1 MSKLTQQ
8 DRKDLEKF
16 TKFLIYKSLQIIVQ
30 SRLGEKIQTKSKP
43 FSSGADWFNLAI
55 KDVQEVHTETK
66 KALAG
71 QTALLSQ
78 NVCVEISLKTSEG
91 DSMILETWYIGLNK
105 DTCDLNARIS
115 YTVYNR
121 MGSALKTLLSIS
133 RVTPAYKLS
142 RQQGVCSDDYVI
154 CYRFYQG
161 EPQFFML
168 GDNYQTIKVGTV
180 PTPVGTIYMNL
191 AYRTKLLITPQKSS
205 REILID
211 VKDDHFKKDNSPRRP
226 TTPKPCSLGYRRNS
240 TSEDLFGYGGEDG
253 QDLCSTTFDNSP
265 GEAFFHGMLQNR
277 DPHQLSS
284 TPQQRTT
291 GGALTEDR
299 EGEQGRDKQEIVE
312 KQLSFTSYQRIG
324 AFAQKRNSKEIKTDF
339 EDVPFLSLLQPE
351 SKPSDTKTEI
361 SRVQNH
367 LGSNDSKEKSSGE
380 KAIEQALSPSE
391 SISSNTSAPDDFV
404 MVELKTPFA
413 GADPNT
419 DLGTFYRECQGAPPL
434 AMCSG
439 ESNVTEALEE
449 ISCQLQMFE
458 SNIEGFDDFVTSITE
473 SVTVE

>member
-1 MSKLTQQ
+1 MSKLSQQ

-30 SRLGEKIQTKSKP
+30 SRLGEKIQAKSKP

-55 KDVQEVHTETK
+55 KDIAEVHTETK

-91 DSMILETWYIGLNK
+91 DSMVLETWYLGLNK
-105 DTCDLNARIS
+105 EPCDVNARIS

-121 MGSALKTLLSIS
+121 MGITLKTLFSIS

-142 RQQGVCSDDYVI
+142 RQQGASADEYVI

-161 EPQFFML
+161 DPQFFML
-168 GDNYQTIKVGTV
+168 GDNYQTIKVGSV
-180 PTPVGTIYMNL
+180 PTPVGTIYINL
-191 AYRTKLLITPQKSS
+191 AYRTKLLITPQKSCKAIPI
-205 REILID
+205 E
-211 VKDDHFKKDNSPRRP
+211 VKDDHFKKDTSPRRP
-226 TTPKPCSLGYRRNS
+226 TTPKPCSLGFRRNS
-240 TSEDLFGYGGEDG
+240 TSEDLFGDCVDG

-265 GEAFFHGMLQNR
+265 GEAFLHGMTQHGLVPPNIQQKTTLKTDKR
-277 DPHQLSS
+277 DNNEAPK
-284 TPQQRTT
+284 
-291 GGALTEDR
+291 
-299 EGEQGRDKQEIVE
+299 KQENVE
-312 KQLSFTSYQRIG
+312 KQLSFTSYQKVG
-324 AFAQKRNSKEIKTDF
+324 AFAQNRNSKEINNTDL
-339 EDVPFLSLLQPE
+339 EDVPFLNLLQTE
-351 SKPSDTKTEI
+351 GKSETKMTEP
-361 SRVQNH
+361 RELQNDME
-367 LGSNDSKEKSSGE
+367 SNDQVSENKSDEEKSL
-380 KAIEQALSPSE
+380 EQALSPSE
-391 SISSNTSAPDDFV
+391 SISSNTSAPEDFV

-413 GADPNT
+413 GADPNQ
-419 DLGTFYRECQGAPPL
+419 DLGKFYRECQGAPQL

-439 ESNVTEALEE
+439 ETNVTEALAE
-449 ISCQLQMFE
+449 ISSQIQMFE

>member
-1 MSKLTQQ
+1 MSKLSQQ

-30 SRLGEKIQTKSKP
+30 SRLGEKIQAKSKP

-55 KDVQEVHTETK
+55 KDIAEVHTETK

-91 DSMILETWYIGLNK
+91 DSMVLETWYLGLNK
-105 DTCDLNARIS
+105 EPCDVNARIS

-121 MGSALKTLLSIS
+121 MGITLKTLFSIS

-142 RQQGVCSDDYVI
+142 RQQGASADEYVI

-161 EPQFFML
+161 DPQFFML
-168 GDNYQTIKVGTV
+168 GDNYQTIKVGSV
-180 PTPVGTIYMNL
+180 PTPVGTIYINL
-191 AYRTKLLITPQKSS
+191 AYRTKLLITPQKSCKAIPI
-205 REILID
+205 E
-211 VKDDHFKKDNSPRRP
+211 VKDDHFKKDTSPRRP
-226 TTPKPCSLGYRRNS
+226 TTPKPCSLGFRRNS
-240 TSEDLFGYGGEDG
+240 TSEDLFGDCVDG

-265 GEAFFHGMLQNR
+265 GEAFLHGMTQHGLVPPNIQQKTTLKTDKR
-277 DPHQLSS
+277 DNNEAPK
-284 TPQQRTT
+284 
-291 GGALTEDR
+291 
-299 EGEQGRDKQEIVE
+299 KQENVE
-312 KQLSFTSYQRIG
+312 KQLSFTSYQKVG
-324 AFAQKRNSKEIKTDF
+324 AFAQNSNSKEINNTDL
-339 EDVPFLSLLQPE
+339 EDVPFLNLLQTE
-351 SKPSDTKTEI
+351 GKSETKMTEP
-361 SRVQNH
+361 RELQNDME
-367 LGSNDSKEKSSGE
+367 SNDQVSENKSDEEKSL
-380 KAIEQALSPSE
+380 EQALSPSE
-391 SISSNTSAPDDFV
+391 SISSNTSAPEDFV

-413 GADPNT
+413 GADPNQ
-419 DLGTFYRECQGAPPL
+419 DLGKFYRECQGAPQL

-439 ESNVTEALEE
+439 ETNVTEALAE
-449 ISCQLQMFE
+449 ISSQIQMFE

>member
-1 MSKLTQQ
+1 MSKLSQQ

-30 SRLGEKIQTKSKP
+30 SRLGEKIQAKSKP

-55 KDVQEVHTETK
+55 KDIAEVHAETK

-91 DSMILETWYIGLNK
+91 DSMVLETWYLGLNK
-105 DTCDLNARIS
+105 EPCDVNARIS

-121 MGSALKTLLSIS
+121 MGITLKTLFSIS

-142 RQQGVCSDDYVI
+142 RQQGASADEYVI

-161 EPQFFML
+161 DPQFFML
-168 GDNYQTIKVGTV
+168 GDNYQTIKVGSV
-180 PTPVGTIYMNL
+180 PTPVGTIYINL
-191 AYRTKLLITPQKSS
+191 AYRTKLLITPQKSCKAIPI
-205 REILID
+205 E
-211 VKDDHFKKDNSPRRP
+211 VKDDHFKKDTSPRRP
-226 TTPKPCSLGYRRNS
+226 TTPKPCSLGFRRNS
-240 TSEDLFGYGGEDG
+240 TSEDLFGDCVDG

-265 GEAFFHGMLQNR
+265 GEAFLHGMTQHGLVPPNI
-277 DPHQLSS
+277 
-284 TPQQRTT
+284 QQKTT
-291 GGALTEDR
+291 LKTDKR
-299 EGEQGRDKQEIVE
+299 ENNEAPKKQENVE
-312 KQLSFTSYQRIG
+312 KQLSFTSYQKVG
-324 AFAQKRNSKEIKTDF
+324 AFAQNRNSKEINNTDL
-339 EDVPFLSLLQPE
+339 EDVPFLNLLQTE
-351 SKPSDTKTEI
+351 GKSETKMTEP
-361 SRVQNH
+361 RELQNDME
-367 LGSNDSKEKSSGE
+367 SNDQVSENKSDEEKSL
-380 KAIEQALSPSE
+380 EQALSPSE
-391 SISSNTSAPDDFV
+391 SISSNTSAPEDFV

-413 GADPNT
+413 GADPNQ
-419 DLGTFYRECQGAPPL
+419 DLGKFYRECQGAPQL

-439 ESNVTEALEE
+439 ETNVTEALAE
-449 ISCQLQMFE
+449 ISSQIQMFE

>member
-1 MSKLTQQ
+1 MSKLSQQ

-30 SRLGEKIQTKSKP
+30 SRLGEKIQAKSKP

-55 KDVQEVHTETK
+55 KDIAEVHTETK

-91 DSMILETWYIGLNK
+91 DSMVLETWYLGLNK
-105 DTCDLNARIS
+105 EPCDVNARIS

-121 MGSALKTLLSIS
+121 MGIALKTLFSIS

-142 RQQGVCSDDYVI
+142 RQQGASADEYVI

-161 EPQFFML
+161 DPQFFML
-168 GDNYQTIKVGTV
+168 GDNYQTIKVGSV
-180 PTPVGTIYMNL
+180 PTPVGTIYINL
-191 AYRTKLLITPQKSS
+191 AYRTKLLITPQKSCKAIPI
-205 REILID
+205 E
-211 VKDDHFKKDNSPRRP
+211 VKDDHFKKDTSPRRP
-226 TTPKPCSLGYRRNS
+226 TTPKPCSLGFRRNS
-240 TSEDLFGYGGEDG
+240 TSEDLFGDCVDG

-265 GEAFFHGMLQNR
+265 GEAFLHGMTQHGLVPPNIQQKTTLKTDKR
-277 DPHQLSS
+277 DNNEAPK
-284 TPQQRTT
+284 
-291 GGALTEDR
+291 
-299 EGEQGRDKQEIVE
+299 KQENVE
-312 KQLSFTSYQRIG
+312 KQLSFTSYQKVG
-324 AFAQKRNSKEIKTDF
+324 AFAQNRNSKEINNTDL
-339 EDVPFLSLLQPE
+339 EDVPFLNLLQTE
-351 SKPSDTKTEI
+351 GKSETKMTEP
-361 SRVQNH
+361 RELQNDME
-367 LGSNDSKEKSSGE
+367 SNDQVSENKSDEEKSL
-380 KAIEQALSPSE
+380 EQALSPSE
-391 SISSNTSAPDDFV
+391 SISSNTSAPEDFV

-413 GADPNT
+413 GADPNQ
-419 DLGTFYRECQGAPPL
+419 DLGKFYRECQGAPQL

-439 ESNVTEALEE
+439 ETNVTEALAE
-449 ISCQLQMFE
+449 ISSQIQMFE

>member
-1 MSKLTQQ
+1 MSKLSQQ

-30 SRLGEKIQTKSKP
+30 SRLGEKIQAKSKP

-55 KDVQEVHTETK
+55 KDIAEVHAETK

-91 DSMILETWYIGLNK
+91 DSMVLETWYLGLNK
-105 DTCDLNARIS
+105 EPCDVNARIS

-121 MGSALKTLLSIS
+121 MGIALKTLFSIS

-142 RQQGVCSDDYVI
+142 RQQGASADEYVI

-161 EPQFFML
+161 DPQFFML
-168 GDNYQTIKVGTV
+168 GDNYQTIKVGSV
-180 PTPVGTIYMNL
+180 PTPVGTIYINL
-191 AYRTKLLITPQKSS
+191 AYRTKLLITPQKSCKAIPI
-205 REILID
+205 E
-211 VKDDHFKKDNSPRRP
+211 VKDDHFKKDTSPRRP
-226 TTPKPCSLGYRRNS
+226 TTPKPCSLGFRRNS
-240 TSEDLFGYGGEDG
+240 TSEDLFGDCVDG

-265 GEAFFHGMLQNR
+265 GEAFLHGMTQHGLVPPNI
-277 DPHQLSS
+277 
-284 TPQQRTT
+284 QQKTT
-291 GGALTEDR
+291 LKTDKR
-299 EGEQGRDKQEIVE
+299 ENNEAPKKQENVE
-312 KQLSFTSYQRIG
+312 KQLSFTSYQKVG
-324 AFAQKRNSKEIKTDF
+324 AFAQNRNSKEINNTDL
-339 EDVPFLSLLQPE
+339 EDVPFLNLLQTE
-351 SKPSDTKTEI
+351 GKSETKMTEP
-361 SRVQNH
+361 RELQNDME
-367 LGSNDSKEKSSGE
+367 SNDQVSENKSDEEKSL
-380 KAIEQALSPSE
+380 EQALSPSE
-391 SISSNTSAPDDFV
+391 SISSNTSAPEDFV

-413 GADPNT
+413 GADPNQ
-419 DLGTFYRECQGAPPL
+419 DLGKFYRECQGAPQL

-439 ESNVTEALEE
+439 ETNVTEALAE
-449 ISCQLQMFE
+449 ISSQIQMFE

>member
-1 MSKLTQQ
+1 MSKMSQQ
-8 DRKDLEKF
+8 DKKDLEKF

-55 KDVQEVHTETK
+55 KDIAEVHSETK

-71 QTALLSQ
+71 QNALLSQ

-91 DSMILETWYIGLNK
+91 AAMVLETWYIGLNK
-105 DTCDLNARIS
+105 ETCDVNARIS

-121 MGSALKTLLSIS
+121 MGIALKTLFSIS

-142 RQQGVCSDDYVI
+142 RQQGACADDYVI

-161 EPQFFML
+161 DPQFFML
-168 GDNYQTIKVGTV
+168 GDNYQTVKVGSV

-205 REILID
+205 KEIPIE

-226 TTPKPCSLGYRRNS
+226 TTPKPCSLGFRRNS
-240 TSEDLFGYGGEDG
+240 TSEDLFGDGVDG
-253 QDLCSTTFDNSP
+253 QDLCSTTFNNSP
-265 GEAFFHGMLQNR
+265 GEAFIYGMSQNVQV
-277 DPHQLSS
+277 PPN
-284 TPQQRTT
+284 PQQRAPQKHTSDDQEGKETT
-291 GGALTEDR
+291 SK
-299 EGEQGRDKQEIVE
+299 KQENVE
-312 KQLSFTSYQRIG
+312 KQLSFTSYQKVG
-324 AFAQKRNSKEIKTDF
+324 AFAQNRNSKEINKTDF
-339 EDVPFLSLLQPE
+339 EDVPFLNLLQPE
-351 SKPSDTKTEI
+351 GKSETMVKEQNDPNCSESNVQI
-361 SRVQNH
+361 SGQ
-367 LGSNDSKEKSSGE
+367 KSE
-380 KAIEQALSPSE
+380 EDKVLEQPLSPSE

-413 GADPNT
+413 GADPNQ
-419 DLGTFYRECQGAPPL
+419 DLGKFYRECQGAPQL
-434 AMCSG
+434 AMCTA
-439 ESNVTEALEE
+439 ETNITEALAD
-449 ISCQLQMFE
+449 ISSQIQMFE

>member
-1 MSKLTQQ
+1 MSKLSQQ

-30 SRLGEKIQTKSKP
+30 SRLGEKIQAKSKP

-55 KDVQEVHTETK
+55 KDIAEVHTETK

-91 DSMILETWYIGLNK
+91 DSMVLETWYLGLNK
-105 DTCDLNARIS
+105 EPCDVNARIS

-121 MGSALKTLLSIS
+121 MGIALKTLFSIS

-142 RQQGVCSDDYVI
+142 RQQGASADEYVI

-161 EPQFFML
+161 DPQFFML
-168 GDNYQTIKVGTV
+168 GDNYQTIKVGSV
-180 PTPVGTIYMNL
+180 PTPVGTIYINL
-191 AYRTKLLITPQKSS
+191 AYRTKLLITPQKSCKAIPI
-205 REILID
+205 E
-211 VKDDHFKKDNSPRRP
+211 VKDDHFKKDTSPRRP
-226 TTPKPCSLGYRRNS
+226 TTPKPCSLGFRRNS
-240 TSEDLFGYGGEDG
+240 TSEDLFGDCVDG

-265 GEAFFHGMLQNR
+265 GEAFLHGMTQHGLVPPNI
-277 DPHQLSS
+277 
-284 TPQQRTT
+284 QQKTT
-291 GGALTEDR
+291 LKTDKR
-299 EGEQGRDKQEIVE
+299 ENNEAPKKQENVE
-312 KQLSFTSYQRIG
+312 KQLSFTSYQKVG
-324 AFAQKRNSKEIKTDF
+324 AFAQNRNSKEINNTDL
-339 EDVPFLSLLQPE
+339 EDVPFLNLLQTE
-351 SKPSDTKTEI
+351 GKSETKMTEPSEL
-361 SRVQNH
+361 QNDME
-367 LGSNDSKEKSSGE
+367 SNDQVSENKSDEEKSL
-380 KAIEQALSPSE
+380 EQALSPSE
-391 SISSNTSAPDDFV
+391 SISSNTSAPEDFV

-413 GADPNT
+413 GADPNQ
-419 DLGTFYRECQGAPPL
+419 DLGKFYRECQGAPQL

-439 ESNVTEALEE
+439 ETNVTEALAE
-449 ISCQLQMFE
+449 ISSQIQMFE

>member
-1 MSKLTQQ
+1 MSKLSQQ

-30 SRLGEKIQTKSKP
+30 SRLGEKIQAKSKP

-55 KDVQEVHTETK
+55 KDIAEVHTETK

-91 DSMILETWYIGLNK
+91 DSMVLETWYLGLNK
-105 DTCDLNARIS
+105 EPCDVNARIS

-121 MGSALKTLLSIS
+121 MGIALKTLFSIS

-142 RQQGVCSDDYVI
+142 RQQGASADEYVI

-161 EPQFFML
+161 DPQFFML
-168 GDNYQTIKVGTV
+168 GDNYQTIKVGSV
-180 PTPVGTIYMNL
+180 PTPVGTIYINL
-191 AYRTKLLITPQKSS
+191 AYRTKLLITPQKSCKAIPI
-205 REILID
+205 E
-211 VKDDHFKKDNSPRRP
+211 VKDDHFKKDTSPRRP
-226 TTPKPCSLGYRRNS
+226 TTPKPCSLGFRRNS
-240 TSEDLFGYGGEDG
+240 TSEDLFGDCVDG

-265 GEAFFHGMLQNR
+265 GEAFLHGMTQHGLVPPNIQQKTTLKTDKR
-277 DPHQLSS
+277 DNNEAPK
-284 TPQQRTT
+284 
-291 GGALTEDR
+291 
-299 EGEQGRDKQEIVE
+299 KQENVE
-312 KQLSFTSYQRIG
+312 KQLSFTSYQKVG
-324 AFAQKRNSKEIKTDF
+324 AFAQNRNSKEINNTDL
-339 EDVPFLSLLQPE
+339 EDVPFLNLLQTE
-351 SKPSDTKTEI
+351 GKSETKMTEPSEL
-361 SRVQNH
+361 QNDME
-367 LGSNDSKEKSSGE
+367 SNDQVSENKSDEEKSL
-380 KAIEQALSPSE
+380 EQALSPSE
-391 SISSNTSAPDDFV
+391 SISSNTSAPEDFV

-413 GADPNT
+413 GADPNQ
-419 DLGTFYRECQGAPPL
+419 DLGKFYRECQGAPQL

-439 ESNVTEALEE
+439 ETNVTEALAE
-449 ISCQLQMFE
+449 ISSQIQMFE

>member
-1 MSKLTQQ
+1 MSKLSQQ

-30 SRLGEKIQTKSKP
+30 SRLGEKIQAKSKP

-55 KDVQEVHTETK
+55 KDIAEVHTETK

-91 DSMILETWYIGLNK
+91 DSMVLETWYLGLNK
-105 DTCDLNARIS
+105 EPCDVNARIS

-121 MGSALKTLLSIS
+121 MGITLKTLFSIS

-142 RQQGVCSDDYVI
+142 RQQGASADEYVI

-161 EPQFFML
+161 DPQFFML
-168 GDNYQTIKVGTV
+168 GDNYQTIKVGSV
-180 PTPVGTIYMNL
+180 PTPVGTIYINL
-191 AYRTKLLITPQKSS
+191 AYRTKLLITPQKSCKAIPI
-205 REILID
+205 E
-211 VKDDHFKKDNSPRRP
+211 VKDDHFKKDTSPRRP
-226 TTPKPCSLGYRRNS
+226 TTPKPCSLGFRRNS
-240 TSEDLFGYGGEDG
+240 TSEDLFGDCVDG

-265 GEAFFHGMLQNR
+265 GEAFLHGMTQHGLVPPNI
-277 DPHQLSS
+277 
-284 TPQQRTT
+284 QQKTT
-291 GGALTEDR
+291 LKTDKR
-299 EGEQGRDKQEIVE
+299 ENNEAPKKQENVE
-312 KQLSFTSYQRIG
+312 KQLSFTSYQKVG
-324 AFAQKRNSKEIKTDF
+324 AFAQNRNSKEINNTDL
-339 EDVPFLSLLQPE
+339 EDVPFLNLLQTE
-351 SKPSDTKTEI
+351 GKSETKMTEP
-361 SRVQNH
+361 RELQNDME
-367 LGSNDSKEKSSGE
+367 SNDQVSENKSDEEKSL
-380 KAIEQALSPSE
+380 EQALSPSE
-391 SISSNTSAPDDFV
+391 SISSNTSAPEDFV

-413 GADPNT
+413 GADPNQ
-419 DLGTFYRECQGAPPL
+419 DLGKFYRECQGAPQL

-439 ESNVTEALEE
+439 ETNVTEALAE
-449 ISCQLQMFE
+449 ISSQIQMFE

>member
-1 MSKLTQQ
+1 MSKLSQQ

-30 SRLGEKIQTKSKP
+30 SRLGEKIQAKSKP

-55 KDVQEVHTETK
+55 KDIAEVHAETK

-91 DSMILETWYIGLNK
+91 DSMVLETWYLGLNK
-105 DTCDLNARIS
+105 EPCDVNARIS

-121 MGSALKTLLSIS
+121 MGITLKTLFSIS

-142 RQQGVCSDDYVI
+142 RQQGASADEYVI

-161 EPQFFML
+161 DPQFFML
-168 GDNYQTIKVGTV
+168 GDNYQTIKVGSV
-180 PTPVGTIYMNL
+180 PTPVGTIYINL
-191 AYRTKLLITPQKSS
+191 AYRTKLLITPQKSCKAIPI
-205 REILID
+205 E
-211 VKDDHFKKDNSPRRP
+211 VKDDHFKKDTSPRRP
-226 TTPKPCSLGYRRNS
+226 TTPKPCSLGFRRNS
-240 TSEDLFGYGGEDG
+240 TSEDLFGDCVDG

-265 GEAFFHGMLQNR
+265 GEAFLHGMTQHGLVPPNIQQKTTLKTDKR
-277 DPHQLSS
+277 DNNEAPK
-284 TPQQRTT
+284 
-291 GGALTEDR
+291 
-299 EGEQGRDKQEIVE
+299 KQENVE
-312 KQLSFTSYQRIG
+312 KQLSFTSYQKVG
-324 AFAQKRNSKEIKTDF
+324 AFAQNRNSKEINNTDL
-339 EDVPFLSLLQPE
+339 EDVPFLNLLQTE
-351 SKPSDTKTEI
+351 GKSETKMTEP
-361 SRVQNH
+361 RELQNDME
-367 LGSNDSKEKSSGE
+367 SNDQVSENKSDEEKSL
-380 KAIEQALSPSE
+380 EQALSPSE
-391 SISSNTSAPDDFV
+391 SISSNTSAPEDFV

-413 GADPNT
+413 GADPNQ
-419 DLGTFYRECQGAPPL
+419 DLGKFYRECQGAPQL

-439 ESNVTEALEE
+439 ETNVTEALAE
-449 ISCQLQMFE
+449 ISSQIQMFE

>member
-1 MSKLTQQ
+1 MSKLSQQ

-30 SRLGEKIQTKSKP
+30 SRLGEKIQAKSKP

-55 KDVQEVHTETK
+55 KDIAEVHTETK

-91 DSMILETWYIGLNK
+91 DSMVLETWYLGLNK
-105 DTCDLNARIS
+105 EPCDVNARIS

-121 MGSALKTLLSIS
+121 MGITLKTLFSIS

-142 RQQGVCSDDYVI
+142 RQQGASADEYVI

-161 EPQFFML
+161 DPQFFML
-168 GDNYQTIKVGTV
+168 GDNYQTIKVGSV
-180 PTPVGTIYMNL
+180 PTPVGTIYINL
-191 AYRTKLLITPQKSS
+191 AYRTKLLITPQKSCKAIPI
-205 REILID
+205 E
-211 VKDDHFKKDNSPRRP
+211 VKDDHFKKDTSPRRP
-226 TTPKPCSLGYRRNS
+226 TTPKPCSLGFRRNS
-240 TSEDLFGYGGEDG
+240 TSEDLFGDCVDG

-265 GEAFFHGMLQNR
+265 GEAFLHGMTQHGLVPPNI
-277 DPHQLSS
+277 
-284 TPQQRTT
+284 QQKTT
-291 GGALTEDR
+291 LKTDKR
-299 EGEQGRDKQEIVE
+299 ENNEAPKKQENVE
-312 KQLSFTSYQRIG
+312 KQLSFTSYQKVG
-324 AFAQKRNSKEIKTDF
+324 AFAQNRNSKEINNTDL
-339 EDVPFLSLLQPE
+339 EDVPFLNLLQTE
-351 SKPSDTKTEI
+351 GKSETKMTEPSEL
-361 SRVQNH
+361 QNDME
-367 LGSNDSKEKSSGE
+367 SNDQVSENKSDEEKSL
-380 KAIEQALSPSE
+380 EQALSPSE
-391 SISSNTSAPDDFV
+391 SISSNTSAPEDFV

-413 GADPNT
+413 GADPNQ
-419 DLGTFYRECQGAPPL
+419 DLGKFYRECQGAPQL

-439 ESNVTEALEE
+439 ETNVTEALAE
-449 ISCQLQMFE
+449 ISSQIQMFE

>member
-55 KDVQEVHTETK
+55 KDVQEVHAETK

-105 DTCDLNARIS
+105 DTCDVNARVS

-205 REILID
+205 REILFE

-240 TSEDLFGYGGEDG
+240 TSEDLFGEGYDG

-265 GEAFFHGMLQNR
+265 AEAFFHGMLHNPQ
-277 DPHQLSS
+277 QLSA
-284 TPQQRTT
+284 PQQKTVSRTL
-291 GGALTEDR
+291 ADDW
-299 EGEQGRDKQEIVE
+299 EGKEQYRNKQETVE

-324 AFAQKRNSKEIKTDF
+324 AFAQNRNSKEIKNDF

-351 SKPSDTKTEI
+351 SKPSETKTEI
-361 SRVQNH
+361 SGDQNH
-367 LGSNDSKEKSSGE
+367 LGSNDKVSKEKLSGE
-380 KAIEQALSPSE
+380 KAIDQALSPSE
-391 SISSNTSAPDDFV
+391 SVSSNTSAPDDFV

-419 DLGTFYRECQGAPPL
+419 DLGTFYRECQGAPQL

>member
-1 MSKLTQQ
+1 MSKLSQQ

-30 SRLGEKIQTKSKP
+30 SRLGEKIQAKSKP

-55 KDVQEVHTETK
+55 KDIAEVHNETK
-66 KALAG
+66 KALVS

-91 DSMILETWYIGLNK
+91 DSMVLETWYIGLNK
-105 DTCDLNARIS
+105 ETCDVNARIS

-121 MGSALKTLLSIS
+121 MGIALKTLFSIS

-142 RQQGVCSDDYVI
+142 RQQGANADEYVI

-161 EPQFFML
+161 DPQFFML
-168 GDNYQTIKVGTV
+168 GDNYQTIKVGSV
-180 PTPVGTIYMNL
+180 PTPVGTIYINL
-191 AYRTKLLITPQKSS
+191 AYRTKLLITPQKSCKAIPI
-205 REILID
+205 E

-226 TTPKPCSLGYRRNS
+226 TTPKSCSLGFRRNS
-240 TSEDLFGYGGEDG
+240 TSEDLFGDGVDG

-265 GEAFFHGMLQNR
+265 GEAFLLGMTQHGLVPPNIQQKTALKTDNR
-277 DPHQLSS
+277 ENNEAPK
-284 TPQQRTT
+284 
-291 GGALTEDR
+291 
-299 EGEQGRDKQEIVE
+299 KQENVE
-312 KQLSFTSYQRIG
+312 KQLSFTSYQKVG
-324 AFAQKRNSKEIKTDF
+324 AFAQNRNSKEINNTDL
-339 EDVPFLSLLQPE
+339 EDVPFLNLLQAEGKSEVKMTVQRELQNDIE
-351 SKPSDTKTEI
+351 SNEQVS
-361 SRVQNH
+361 
-367 LGSNDSKEKSSGE
+367 SNKSEEEKSL
-380 KAIEQALSPSE
+380 EQALSPSE

-413 GADPNT
+413 GADPNQ
-419 DLGTFYRECQGAPPL
+419 DLGKFYRECQGAPQL
-434 AMCSG
+434 TMCSG
-439 ESNVTEALEE
+439 ETNVTEALAE
-449 ISCQLQMFE
+449 ISSQIQMFE

>member
-1 MSKLTQQ
+1 MSKLSQQ

-30 SRLGEKIQTKSKP
+30 SRLGEKIQAKSKP

-55 KDVQEVHTETK
+55 KDIAEVHTETK

-91 DSMILETWYIGLNK
+91 DSMVLETWYLGLNK
-105 DTCDLNARIS
+105 EPCDVNARIS

-121 MGSALKTLLSIS
+121 MGIALKTLFSIS

-142 RQQGVCSDDYVI
+142 RQQGASADEYVI

-161 EPQFFML
+161 DPQFFML
-168 GDNYQTIKVGTV
+168 GDNYQTIKVGSV
-180 PTPVGTIYMNL
+180 PTPVGTIYINL
-191 AYRTKLLITPQKSS
+191 AYRTKLLITPQKSCKAIPI
-205 REILID
+205 E
-211 VKDDHFKKDNSPRRP
+211 VKDDHFKKDTSPRRP
-226 TTPKPCSLGYRRNS
+226 TTPKPCSLGFRRNS
-240 TSEDLFGYGGEDG
+240 TSEDLFGDCVDG

-265 GEAFFHGMLQNR
+265 GEAFLHGMTQHGLVPPNI
-277 DPHQLSS
+277 
-284 TPQQRTT
+284 QQKTT
-291 GGALTEDR
+291 LKTDKR
-299 EGEQGRDKQEIVE
+299 ENNEAPKKQENVE
-312 KQLSFTSYQRIG
+312 KQLSFTSYQKVG
-324 AFAQKRNSKEIKTDF
+324 AFAQNRNSKEINNTDL
-339 EDVPFLSLLQPE
+339 EDVPFLNLLQTEGKSETKMTE
-351 SKPSDTKTEI
+351 SREL
-361 SRVQNH
+361 QNDME
-367 LGSNDSKEKSSGE
+367 SNDQVSENKSDEEKSL
-380 KAIEQALSPSE
+380 EQALSPSE
-391 SISSNTSAPDDFV
+391 SISSNTSAPEDFV

-413 GADPNT
+413 GADPNQ
-419 DLGTFYRECQGAPPL
+419 DLGKFYRECQGAPQL

-439 ESNVTEALEE
+439 ETNVTEALAE
-449 ISCQLQMFE
+449 ISSQIQMFE